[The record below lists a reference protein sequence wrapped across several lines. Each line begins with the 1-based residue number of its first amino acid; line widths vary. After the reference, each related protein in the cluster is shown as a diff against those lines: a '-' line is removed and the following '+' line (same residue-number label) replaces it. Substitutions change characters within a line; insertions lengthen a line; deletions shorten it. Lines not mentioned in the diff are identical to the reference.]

1 MPFLK
6 QLGLILLYI
15 LGAFA
20 YVFCTVALV
29 SIAVFIKVAALL
41 LADRLLYPLFIVGD
55 LFKGIEIVELLN
67 ILVFAI
73 LGMGFGVATALLYP
87 KIGRQTSAILLI
99 IAVPLI
105 FISTPV
111 VRYNLWLQTVGIEE
125 NSSPKQAE
133 DLTNSFLNQRVG
145 NDGFI
150 GFYLYTAQFP
160 VLPTK
165 KVQMNDLE
173 NFEKKVNSKFVQL
186 TGVPPT
192 IVSWLMATCFWCLR
206 IFYFSI
212 AAIAT
217 IAHFREGLRIA
228 KR

>member
-1 MPFLK
+1 MKFLK
-6 QLGLILLYI
+6 LLGLILLYI

-20 YVFCTVALV
+20 YVACAVTLV
-29 SIAVFIKVAALL
+29 SIAVLIKVAALL
-41 LADRLLYPLFIVGD
+41 LADRLLYPVFILGD

-87 KIGRQTSAILLI
+87 KLGRQTSAILLI

-111 VRYNLWLQTVGIEE
+111 VRYNLWLQTVGLEE
-125 NSSPKQAE
+125 SLSPKQAE
-133 DLTNSFLNQRVG
+133 DLTNSFLNQRIG
-145 NDGFI
+145 NNGFI
-150 GFYLYTAQFP
+150 GFYLYTSQFP

-165 KVQMNDLE
+165 EIQMNDLE
-173 NFEKKVNSKFVQL
+173 NFEKKVNSKFVQF
-186 TGVPPT
+186 TGIPPT
-192 IVSWLMATCFWCLR
+192 VVSWLMATCFWCLR

-217 IAHFREGLRIA
+217 ISHFREGLRIA